1 MIYPQ
6 VTREQLHGSRHYTLW
21 LTDMIQM
28 HLTPEQYE
36 SLKFSMDRI
45 AIIEAPATPEERDQL
60 LKSLG
65 RT

>member
-6 VTREQLHGSRHYTLW
+6 VTREQLHGSHHYTLW

-28 HLTPEQYE
+28 HLTPDKYE

-45 AIIEAPATPEERDQL
+45 AIIEAPMTPEERGAL
-60 LKSLG
+60 LEQLG